1 VVGIVGAWWMAR
13 SYSRCSP
20 QVDRRV
26 IAPDSTREAVI
37 FHFECGFGL
46 KGTINVS
53 IAPRGEEPSTPANLF
68 AAMDSSGV
76 NLLLG
81 KSRRPEVDVNWE
93 GPDAVLVRFT
103 AGARLISSN
112 AEALG
117 VRAKY
122 EQRE

>member
-1 VVGIVGAWWMAR
+1 MLMGR
-13 SYSRCSP
+13 NYSRCSP
-20 QVDRRV
+20 EVDLRV
-26 IAPDSTREAVI
+26 LAPDSTREAVV

-46 KGTINVS
+46 KGTTNVS
-53 IAPRGEEPSTPANLF
+53 IAPRGEEPPTPANLF

-81 KSRRPEVDVNWE
+81 KSMPPEVDVSWE
-93 GPDAVLVRFT
+93 GPGTVLVRFA
-103 AGARLISSN
+103 AGARLIRSN

-122 EQRE
+122 EARE

>member
-1 VVGIVGAWWMAR
+1 MVGIGGAWWMAR

-26 IAPDSTREAVI
+26 VAPDSTREAVI

-46 KGTINVS
+46 KGTTNVS
-53 IAPRGEEPSTPANLF
+53 IAPRGEEPPTPANLF

-81 KSRRPEVDVNWE
+81 KSMPPEVDVSWE
-93 GPDAVLVRFT
+93 GPGTVLVRFA
-103 AGARLISSN
+103 AGARLIRSN

-122 EQRE
+122 EARE

>member
-1 VVGIVGAWWMAR
+1 MVGIVGAWWMAR
-13 SYSRCSP
+13 SYSRCFP

-46 KGTINVS
+46 KGTTNVS
-53 IAPRGEEPSTPANLF
+53 IAPRGEEPPTPANLF
-68 AAMDSSGV
+68 VAMDSSGV

-81 KSRRPEVDVNWE
+81 KGLRPEVEVSWE
-93 GPDAVLVRFT
+93 GPGAVLVRFA